1 MAVVWRPWTRSAHS
15 GAVAMLARTP
25 DGRTLTVDGSPQPF
39 TMGWS
44 YLLWARSDRGAQR
57 FHTGA
62 AGARE
67 LIARHLG
74 EYDRF
79 TVREVSWHGARL
91 VSHEDPENGG
101 TTMLWIG
108 PHHEVYTFVQ
118 GTNVPFEAFIGLLA
132 AFDVRDAPD
141 GVVLAPRL
149 GARVRLDGLLAVNSL
164 EGVCSIQVNPAGALP
179 TPGGTGKRVRGGALW
194 KRDERA
200 DDGRVLRSAVLVNTS
215 TTTILTARD
224 ADDPRFAAV
233 ADALTCGLS

>member
-1 MAVVWRPWTRSAHS
+1 
-15 GAVAMLARTP
+15 MLARTP

-44 YLLWARSDRGAQR
+44 HLIWAQSDSGALR

-67 LIARHLG
+67 LITRHLG
-74 EYDRF
+74 EYERF
-79 TVREVSWHGARL
+79 TVREVSWNGARL
-91 VSHEDPENGG
+91 VSHEDPEND

-108 PHHEVYTFVQ
+108 PHHEVYTFVP
-118 GTNVPFEAFIGLLA
+118 GTNVPFEVFIGHLSV
-132 AFDVRDAPD
+132 FDIHDAPE
-141 GVVLAPRL
+141 GVVLAPRP
-149 GARVRLDGLLAVNSL
+149 GARVRLGDMLAVNSL
-164 EGVCSIQVNPAGALP
+164 EGVCSIQVNPAGSLP

-200 DDGRVLRSAVLVNTS
+200 ADGRVLRSAILVNTT
-215 TTTILTARD
+215 TTTILTARE

-233 ADALTCGLS
+233 ADSLTCGLG